1 MRADRY
7 QNKRNNPKKK
17 IEGIAK
23 KGVLRI
29 ALGIVVVAIVFIIAS
44 QFMNGRD
51 KVEDKDAVY
60 AGTNRWANGNVK
72 VLLSDEYM
80 PNTSHSYS
88 ALKYVYKTEDVNKW
102 MEKNSDYSGKKLA
115 FLTFDDGPSPKHTET
130 VLDTLKKNKVHG
142 TFFLVGNTVESYGK
156 KELMERYIKE
166 GHAIGLH
173 SQTHE
178 YKNLY
183 PGRVASPKLIQKEM
197 KQCNEAIQKT
207 LGKDFK
213 TPTMRYPGGRMS
225 WKSMDAADE
234 LLSSEDKLYG
244 IDWNISSGDATNNA
258 SHSSV
263 SQIKAEIEG
272 SGTPEVV
279 VILMH
284 DIRPYSVRDLQAI
297 IDYLKSKG
305 YEFGI
310 LS

>member
-7 QNKRNNPKKK
+7 QNKKKISPKKVTGMQKNKVAK
-17 IEGIAK
+17 IGAGAIIL
-23 KGVLRI
+23 VI
-29 ALGIVVVAIVFIIAS
+29 IVVVALQFIG
-44 QFMNGRD
+44 GRD

-60 AGTNRWANGNVK
+60 AGTSGWANGNVR

-80 PNTSHSYS
+80 PNTSHCYS
-88 ALKYVYKTEDVNKW
+88 ALKYVYKTKDVNEW
-102 MEKNSDYSGKKLA
+102 MQKNSDYSGKKLA

-130 VLDTLKKNKVHG
+130 VLDTLKKNNVHG

-156 KELMERYIKE
+156 KALMERYIKE
-166 GHAIGLH
+166 GHAVGLH
-173 SQTHE
+173 SQTHD

-183 PGRVASPKLIQKEM
+183 PGRVASPTLIQKEM

-225 WKSMDAADE
+225 WKSMDGADE
-234 LLSSEDKLYG
+234 LLNSEDNLYG
-244 IDWNISSGDATNNA
+244 IDWNISSGDATNDA
-258 SHSSV
+258 SHSSI
-263 SQIKAEIEG
+263 SQIKGEIEG
-272 SGTPEVV
+272 SGTPDVV